1 MKILNIKL
9 DYKDPFKVP
18 LKSAKPFVLKSL
30 DLAHKLALKPLS
42 SLLETKRLMKQGQAE
57 LVKKQMAE
65 EGAIFTRMLKEPAA
79 LEVFDAFMEKRRPDF
94 SKI

>member
-1 MKILNIKL
+1 
-9 DYKDPFKVP
+9 
-18 LKSAKPFVLKSL
+18 
-30 DLAHKLALKPLS
+30 
-42 SLLETKRLMKQGQAE
+42 MKQGQAE

-79 LEVFDAFMEKRRPDF
+79 LEAFGAFMEKRRPDF